1 MTNSINYEDKYT
13 KYKQKYLELKQTNE
27 TSKTENR
34 ISEQS
39 EQSELSE
46 LSEQVELSEQS
57 ELLGGALKG
66 KQIYLVRHGETDWN
80 VKGFCQGSRNDIPLN
95 KLGKEQAIK
104 TGKYLSEYRQRD
116 GKFDLVLCS
125 PLIRTRET
133 CELICNKIGYDLSKV
148 IYMDE
153 LKENDKGLVC
163 IGKSHEELRKDKF
176 YNDYFN
182 TRDSNR
188 KIRDPIEKTL
198 NYEKTMKTV
207 EKKYEIEKEENL
219 RKRIYK
225 IINFIKKTNKKK
237 ILIVTHGGY
246 ILYFLQYLF
255 NIYRI
260 QQSYSG
266 TENCHITLLKYVNN
280 KFNLLYGPSTEHF
293 NLYDKK

>member
-1 MTNSINYEDKYT
+1 MNNSINYQEKYQ
-13 KYKQKYLELKQTNE
+13 KYKQKYLELKQASAVE
-27 TSKTENR
+27 TESKIEESESKIEESE
-34 ISEQS
+34 ISEQ
-39 EQSELSE
+39 LI
-46 LSEQVELSEQS
+46 
-57 ELLGGALKG
+57 GGALKG

-80 VKGFCQGSRNDIPLN
+80 VKGLCQGSRNDIPLN
-95 KLGKEQAIK
+95 NLGKEQAIK

-133 CELICNKIGYDLSKV
+133 CGLICEKIGYNLSKV
-148 IYMDE
+148 KYMDE
-153 LKENDKGLVC
+153 LKENDKGTVC
-163 IGKSHEELRKDKF
+163 IGKTESELRKDKF
-176 YNDYFN
+176 NDDYYKVKE
-182 TRDSNR
+182 SIP
-188 KIRDPIEKTL
+188 KIKDPIERTV
-198 NYEKTMKTV
+198 NYEKIMKTI
-207 EKKYEIEKEENL
+207 EKKYSIESKENL

-255 NIYRI
+255 NIYRV

-266 TENCHITLLKYVNN
+266 TENCHITLIKYINN

-293 NLYDKK
+293 NLH

>member
-1 MTNSINYEDKYT
+1 MTNSINQEKYK
-13 KYKQKYLELKQTNE
+13 KYKQKYLELKQTIEVE
-27 TSKTENR
+27 TDNKIDET
-34 ISEQS
+34 
-39 EQSELSE
+39 E
-46 LSEQVELSEQS
+46 LSEQ
-57 ELLGGALKG
+57 LGGAIKG
-66 KQIYLVRHGETDWN
+66 KEIYLVRHGETDWN

-95 KLGKEQAIK
+95 NLGKEQAIK

-116 GKFDLVLCS
+116 SKFDLVICS

-133 CELICNKIGYDLSKV
+133 CELICEKIGYDIDKV
-148 IYMDE
+148 KYMDE

-176 YNDYFN
+176 YNDYYK
-182 TRDSNR
+182 TRDSIR
-188 KIRDPIEKTL
+188 KIRDPIEKTI
-198 NYEKTMKTV
+198 NYEKIMKTV

-255 NIYRI
+255 NIYRV

-266 TENCHITLLKYVNN
+266 TENCHISYLRYVNN

>member
-1 MTNSINYEDKYT
+1 MDNSLDFEKKYK
-13 KYKQKYLELKQTNE
+13 KYKQKYLELKQISALE
-27 TSKTENR
+27 TFNKIEESE
-34 ISEQS
+34 ISEQ
-39 EQSELSE
+39 
-46 LSEQVELSEQS
+46 
-57 ELLGGALKG
+57 LGGAIKG

-80 VKGFCQGSRNDIPLN
+80 VKGYCQGSRNDIPLN

-104 TGKYLSEYRQRD
+104 TGKYLKEYRQKD
-116 GKFDLVLCS
+116 CKFDLVICS

-133 CELICNKIGYDLSKV
+133 CGLICEKIGYDMDKV
-148 IYMDE
+148 KYMDE

-176 YNDYFN
+176 YNDYYN
-182 TRDSNR
+182 TRDSIK
-188 KIRDPIEKTL
+188 KIKDPIERSL
-198 NYEKTMKTV
+198 NYEKIMKTV

-255 NIYRI
+255 RVHRV

-266 TENCHITLLKYVNN
+266 TENCHISLLQYVNN